1 MKLLK
6 QKISWQ
12 IIVIALICLVFVFGT
27 GFHGSKLFDSLSIS
41 IEQNMKDMENSILP
55 ILPKDTSQASDLFK
69 QNISKIRQDSALHM
83 EEIKMYVLHLSLI
96 VIGILIFVFVLGY
109 FILKRTINGMLL
121 YITGE
126 LQKGSSI
133 LSYTSRISLLQPV
146 ILTFNHLIE
155 INNRLQTKLSIVPV
169 PIIELDEK
177 FHIKFINDSGLE
189 LLKMD
194 RNDVLN
200 QSCKEIIRSKK
211 CEGKNCPCRH
221 ASQSGNVI
229 SVETR
234 IQVGESEQTIPVDF
248 TVVPYKINEMDRG
261 SILSLTD
268 LSMMGNIV
276 DEVKRI
282 TEQLNTTSDSLSQ
295 MSAEIKTSTEDIV
308 TMSEQSAT
316 SIASMATLGEEMATN
331 VSSQADSV
339 QDMTGSLKNVAKNTE
354 KANQISKDANIKT
367 AEVNAKMKALV
378 EASEQIGKVITVIN
392 DIADRTDLLALNAA
406 IEAEGAGIA
415 GKGFAVVADEVQKL
429 AKQSA
434 DATDEIAQEIENIQM
449 STQDAVQAMEQI
461 STIIDEIAGINEKN
475 ATAVMEQ
482 TQTATI
488 ISEHTNQ
495 NVQAGHT
502 VANSAN
508 DALSLIN
515 NIAAKIKHTASQAES
530 TNNASQ
536 ELAYMAS
543 ELMNTINQLNI

>member
-1 MKLLK
+1 MTLLK

-12 IIVIALICLVFVFGT
+12 IPVITMICLIFVFST
-27 GFHGSKLFDSLSIS
+27 GYHGLKLFDSLFLS
-41 IEQNMKDMENSILP
+41 IEQNTQAMENAFLP
-55 ILPKDTSQASDLFK
+55 I
-69 QNISKIRQDSALHM
+69 ISKTMSQESDNFKRYLHTIKQDVHQHSN
-83 EEIKMYVLHLSLI
+83 EIKNYVLHLCI
-96 VIGILIFVFVLGY
+96 TVIIILTLVFVLTY
-109 FILKRTINGMLL
+109 FFLKRTINGMVS
-121 YITGE
+121 YVAVE
-126 LQKGSSI
+126 LQSGSTI
-133 LSYTSRISLLQPV
+133 LSYSSRIRLLQPV
-146 ILTFNHLIE
+146 IEAFNNLIE
-155 INNRLQTKLSIVPV
+155 TNNRLLKKLSVVPV
-169 PIIELDEK
+169 PIIEIDENYAVQ
-177 FHIKFINDSGLE
+177 FINDSGLN

-194 RNDVLN
+194 REAVLN
-200 QSCKEIIRSKK
+200 KPCKEIIRSNK
-211 CEGKNCPCRH
+211 CKGDSCPCRH
-221 ASQSGNVI
+221 ANQSGTVI

-234 IQVGESEQTIPVDF
+234 IQTGQNEQSIPIDF
-248 TVVPYKINEMDRG
+248 TVVPFKINDKHKG
-261 SILSLTD
+261 SLLSLTD

-282 TEQLNTTSDSLSQ
+282 TEQLNTTSDSLSK
-295 MSAEIKTSTEDIV
+295 MSAEIQTSTEDIV
-308 TMSEQSAT
+308 TMSEQSAS
-316 SIASMATLGEEMATN
+316 SIASMANLGEEMATN
-331 VSSQADSV
+331 VSSQADSL
-339 QDMTGSLKNVAKNTE
+339 QNMTVSLKNVAKNTE
-354 KANQISKDANIKT
+354 KANQISRDANIKT
-367 AEVNAKMKALV
+367 TEVNTKMKALV

-461 STIIDEIAGINEKN
+461 STIIDEIADINEKN
-475 ATAVMEQ
+475 ATAVQEQ
-482 TQTATI
+482 TQTATN

-508 DALSLIN
+508 EALSLVN
-515 NIAAKIKHTASQAES
+515 NIAVKIKQTADQAES

-536 ELAYMAS
+536 ELAFMAS

>member
-1 MKLLK
+1 ML
-6 QKISWQ
+6 
-12 IIVIALICLVFVFGT
+12 VIALICLIFVFST
-27 GFHGSKLFDSLSIS
+27 GVHGFKLFDSLFLS
-41 IEQNMKDMENSILP
+41 IEENTQKMEKAMLP
-55 ILPKDTSQASDLFK
+55 I
-69 QNISKIRQDSALHM
+69 ISKKNSQESDNFKHCLNQIRNDAHQHTN
-83 EEIKMYVLHLSLI
+83 EIKNFVLFFS
-96 VIGILIFVFVLGY
+96 VTVVGILILVLVVSY
-109 FILKRTINGMLL
+109 FLLTRTINGMIL
-121 YITGE
+121 YVSGE
-126 LQKGSSI
+126 LKKDSTLLAYS
-133 LSYTSRISLLQPV
+133 SRIRLLQPV
-146 ILTFNHLIE
+146 ITTFNHLIE
-155 INNRLQTKLSIVPV
+155 MNNRLHKKLSIVPV
-169 PIIELDEK
+169 PIIELDDK
-177 FHIKFINDSGLE
+177 YAITFINDSGLN
-189 LLKMD
+189 LLKQD
-194 RNDVLN
+194 RDAVLN
-200 QSCKEIIRSKK
+200 KPCKEIIRSNK
-211 CEGKNCPCRH
+211 CDGDNCPCRH
-221 ASQSGNVI
+221 ASQSGNII

-234 IQVGESEQTIPVDF
+234 IQIGEHEKNIPADF
-248 TVVPYKINEMDRG
+248 TVVPWQINDNDKG
-261 SILSLTD
+261 SIISITD

-282 TEQLNTTSDSLSQ
+282 TEQLNMTSDSLSQ
-295 MSAEIKTSTEDIV
+295 MSAEIQASTGDIV
-308 TMSEQSAT
+308 TMSEQSAS
-316 SIASMATLGEEMATN
+316 SIASMANLGEEMAAN

-339 QDMTGSLKNVAKNTE
+339 QNMTGTLKNVAKNTE
-354 KANQISKDANIKT
+354 KANQISKDANMKT

-475 ATAVMEQ
+475 ASAVQEQ
-482 TQTATI
+482 TQTATN

-502 VANSAN
+502 VATSAN
-508 DALSLIN
+508 DALNLVN
-515 NIAAKIKHTASQAES
+515 NIAVKIKQTADQAES

-536 ELAYMAS
+536 ELAIMAS

>member
-1 MKLLK
+1 ML
-6 QKISWQ
+6 
-12 IIVIALICLVFVFGT
+12 VIAIICLIFVFST
-27 GFHGSKLFDSLSIS
+27 GIYGLNLFDSLYFSFEQTTQDMESSFLPQLSKISPQTADNFKNHLNQIRQKAKQHSDEIKIGFFKLSLTVIS
-41 IEQNMKDMENSILP
+41 IM
-55 ILPKDTSQASDLFK
+55 
-69 QNISKIRQDSALHM
+69 
-83 EEIKMYVLHLSLI
+83 
-96 VIGILIFVFVLGY
+96 IFVFVSAY
-109 FILKRTINGMLL
+109 FLFKRTINGMIH
-121 YITGE
+121 YVESE
-126 LQKGSSI
+126 LTKGSNV
-133 LSYTSRISLLQPV
+133 LSYVSKINLLQPV
-146 ILTFNHLIE
+146 IQTFNNLID
-155 INNRLQTKLSIVPV
+155 INNGLRKKLAIIPVPV
-169 PIIELDEK
+169 IELDENYC
-177 FHIKFINDSGLE
+177 ITFINDSGLD
-189 LLKMD
+189 LLKKD
-194 RNDVLN
+194 QADVLN
-200 QSCKEIIRSKK
+200 RSCKEIIRSKK
-211 CEGKNCPCRH
+211 CEEDNCPCRH
-221 ASQSGNVI
+221 ASQSRNVI

-234 IQVGESEQTIPVDF
+234 IHVGDSDQTIPVDF
-248 TVVPYKINEMDRG
+248 TVVPFEKDENKKG
-261 SILSLTD
+261 TILSLTD

-282 TEQLNTTSDSLSQ
+282 TEQLNMTSDSMSQ
-295 MSAEIKTSTEDIV
+295 MSAEIQTSTEDIV
-308 TMSEQSAT
+308 TMSEQSAS
-316 SIASMATLGEEMATN
+316 SIASMATLGEEMAAN

-339 QDMTGSLKNVAKNTE
+339 QNMTGSLKNVATNTE
-354 KANQISKDANIKT
+354 KDNQISKDANMKT
-367 AEVNAKMKALV
+367 AEVNTKMKALV

-475 ATAVMEQ
+475 ATAVLEQ
-482 TQTATI
+482 TQTATS

-515 NIAAKIKHTASQAES
+515 SIAVKIKQTAGQAES

>member
-1 MKLLK
+1 MTLLK

-12 IIVIALICLVFVFGT
+12 ILVIAIICLIFVFFT
-27 GFHGSKLFDSLSIS
+27 GVHGLKLFDSLFLS
-41 IEQNMKDMENSILP
+41 IEQNTQDMEKAMLP
-55 ILPKDTSQASDLFK
+55 I
-69 QNISKIRQDSALHM
+69 ISKTIPKESDTFKRYLNQIRQEAHQHSNK
-83 EEIKMYVLHLSLI
+83 IKNFVVHLSITGISLLI
-96 VIGILIFVFVLGY
+96 LVFVLSY
-109 FILKRTINGMLL
+109 FFMKRTINGMVLHV
-121 YITGE
+121 TGE
-126 LQKGSSI
+126 LQKGSTL
-133 LSYTSRISLLQPV
+133 LSYSSRIHILQPV
-146 ILTFNHLIE
+146 ITTFNNLIE
-155 INNRLQTKLSIVPV
+155 INNRLQKKLSVVPV
-169 PIIELDEK
+169 PIIELDENYA
-177 FHIKFINDSGLE
+177 ITFINEAGLNMF
-189 LLKMD
+189 KMD
-194 RNDVLN
+194 LETVLN
-200 QSCKEIIRSKK
+200 KPCKEIIRSEK
-211 CEGKNCPCRH
+211 CTGDNCPCRH
-221 ASQSGNVI
+221 ASQSGNII

-234 IQVGESEQTIPVDF
+234 IQMGENEQTIPIDF
-248 TVVPYKINEMDRG
+248 TVVPYQINENEKKL
-261 SILSLTD
+261 ILSITD

-282 TEQLNTTSDSLSQ
+282 TEQLNTTSDALSQ
-295 MSAEIKTSTEDIV
+295 MSAEIQTSTEDIV
-308 TMSEQSAT
+308 TMSEQSAS
-316 SIASMATLGEEMATN
+316 SIASMATLGEDMAAN

-339 QDMTGSLKNVAKNTE
+339 QNMTISLKNVAKNTE
-354 KANQISKDANIKT
+354 KANQISRDANMKT

-475 ATAVMEQ
+475 ATAVQEQ
-482 TQTATI
+482 TQTATN

-502 VANSAN
+502 VATSAN
-508 DALSLIN
+508 DALSLVN
-515 NIAAKIKHTASQAES
+515 NIAVKIKQTADQAES

-536 ELAYMAS
+536 ELAVMAS

>member
-1 MKLLK
+1 MSLFK

-12 IIVIALICLVFVFGT
+12 AIVIVIICLTFVFGT
-27 GFHGSKLFDSLSIS
+27 GLIGLQLFESLSLSI
-41 IEQNMKDMENSILP
+41 EQSTQEMENNILPLITKSSAQSSDSFKRHLNHIKQDVYMHSNGIKTFLMYLSVIIISIL
-55 ILPKDTSQASDLFK
+55 IIIFF
-69 QNISKIRQDSALHM
+69 
-83 EEIKMYVLHLSLI
+83 
-96 VIGILIFVFVLGY
+96 IGYLY
-109 FILKRTINGMLL
+109 LKRTINGMVL
-121 YITGE
+121 YVEGE
-126 LQKGSSI
+126 LQSGATALAYSSKI
-133 LSYTSRISLLQPV
+133 KLLQPV
-146 ILTFNHLIE
+146 IHAFNTLIDL
-155 INNRLQTKLSIVPV
+155 NNRLRKMLSIVPV
-169 PIIELDEK
+169 PIIEIDENYC
-177 FHIKFINDSGLE
+177 IQFINDATLD
-189 LLKMD
+189 LLKLD
-194 RNDVLN
+194 QDAVLN
-200 QSCKEIIRSKK
+200 QKCKEIIRSNK
-211 CEGKNCPCRH
+211 CDGENCPCRH

-234 IQVGESEQTIPVDF
+234 IHIGDNDQTIPVDF
-248 TVVPYKINEMDRG
+248 TVVPFITNENVKR
-261 SILSLTD
+261 SLISLTD

-276 DEVKRI
+276 DEVKRL
-282 TEQLNTTSDSLSQ
+282 TQQLNSTSDSLSQ
-295 MSAEIKTSTEDIV
+295 MSSQIKTSTEDIV

-316 SIASMATLGEEMATN
+316 SIASMATLGEEMAAN
-331 VSSQADSV
+331 VSSQADSL
-339 QDMTGSLKNVAKNTE
+339 QNMTGSLKNVAKNTE
-354 KANQISKDANIKT
+354 KANQISKDANVKT
-367 AEVNAKMKALV
+367 AEVNTKMKALV
-378 EASEQIGKVITVIN
+378 DASEQIGKVITVIN

-434 DATDEIAQEIENIQM
+434 DATDEIAQEIENIQI

-461 STIIDEIAGINEKN
+461 STIIDEIAGINEQN
-475 ATAVMEQ
+475 ATAVQEQ
-482 TQTATI
+482 TQTATN

-515 NIAAKIKHTASQAES
+515 NIAVKIKQTASEAES

>member
-12 IIVIALICLVFVFGT
+12 VIAIAVICLVFVFGT

-41 IEQNMKDMENSILP
+41 IKQNTKDMEKATLP
-55 ILPKDTSQASDLFK
+55 ILAKESSQAADMFK
-69 QNISKIRQDSALHM
+69 QNVRKIRKESAQHM
-83 EEIKMYVLHLSLI
+83 KEIKMYVIHLSLT
-96 VIGILIFVFVLGY
+96 VIGILILMFALGY

-121 YITGE
+121 YVTGE
-126 LQKGSSI
+126 LQKGSTL

-146 ILTFNHLIE
+146 ILTFNHLID
-155 INNRLQTKLSIVPV
+155 INNRLQQKLSIVPV

-177 FHIKFINDSGLE
+177 FHIKFINNSGLE

-200 QSCKEIIRSKK
+200 QSCKEIIRSTK

-221 ASQSGNVI
+221 ASQSGSVI

-234 IQVGESEQTIPVDF
+234 IHVGENEQTIPVDF
-248 TVVPYKINEMDRG
+248 TVVPYNINENERG
-261 SILSLTD
+261 SFLSLTD
-268 LSMMGNIV
+268 LSMISNIV

-282 TEQLNTTSDSLSQ
+282 TEQLNATLDSLSQ

-339 QDMTGSLKNVAKNTE
+339 QDMTVSLRNVAKNTE

-434 DATDEIAQEIENIQM
+434 DATDEIALEIENIQM

-482 TQTATI
+482 TQTATS

-515 NIAAKIKHTASQAES
+515 NIAVKIKQTASQAES

>member
-1 MKLLK
+1 M
-6 QKISWQ
+6 
-12 IIVIALICLVFVFGT
+12 IVTAIVCLVFVFGT
-27 GFHGSKLFDSLSIS
+27 GIYGLNLFDSLYSS
-41 IEQNMKDMENSILP
+41 FEQNALDMESSV
-55 ILPKDTSQASDLFK
+55 LPKL
-69 QNISKIRQDSALHM
+69 SKISPQIAEDFKHQLNKISQKAKHHNN
-83 EEIKMYVLHLSLI
+83 EIKMDFIYFVVV
-96 VIGILIFVFVLGY
+96 VIGILVLVFVSGY
-109 FILKRTINGMLL
+109 YLLKRTIIGMVQ
-121 YITGE
+121 YMEGE
-126 LQKGSSI
+126 LQKGSKV
-133 LSYTSRISLLQPV
+133 LSYSSRIGLIQPV
-146 ILTFNHLIE
+146 LKAFNNLID
-155 INNRLQTKLSIVPV
+155 INNRLRKKLSIIPVPV
-169 PIIELDEK
+169 IELDENYC
-177 FHIKFINDSGLE
+177 IQFINDSGLD
-189 LLKMD
+189 LLKKD
-194 RNDVLN
+194 QDAVLN
-200 QSCKEIIRSKK
+200 QPCKEIIRSKK
-211 CEGKNCPCRH
+211 CEEDNCPCRH
-221 ASQSGNVI
+221 ANQSKNVI

-234 IQVGESEQTIPVDF
+234 ILVGETDNTIPVDF
-248 TVVPYKINEMDRG
+248 TVVPFEISKNKIG

-282 TEQLNTTSDSLSQ
+282 TEQLNTTSDSMSQ

-308 TMSEQSAT
+308 TMSEQSAS

-331 VSSQADSV
+331 ISSQADSV
-339 QDMTGSLKNVAKNTE
+339 QNMTGSLKNVAKNTE
-354 KANQISKDANIKT
+354 KANQISKDANTKT
-367 AEVNAKMKALV
+367 AEVNTKMKALV

-461 STIIDEIAGINEKN
+461 STIIDEIAGINEQN
-475 ATAVMEQ
+475 ATAVMDQ
-482 TQTATI
+482 TQTATS

-508 DALSLIN
+508 DALNLIN
-515 NIAAKIKHTASQAES
+515 SIAVKIKQTASQAES